1 MSEDSLERKNEG
13 KRDRWREVVRG
24 RRVRESLG
32 RQAVKE
38 TKQMW
43 RRQRIEK
50 EMVGRMEVTSRGVM
64 KAEGK

>member
-50 EMVGRMEVTSRGVM
+50 EMVGRMEVTLRGVM